1 MLKAAKTED
10 EKDLIHFLIKTGFRD
25 DEVAYAQY
33 GDINFKHGTIN
44 VSAKPE
50 YNWTPKDNEPR
61 DEPVTLESRFI
72 ERMKA
77 RRARYNAKNSDLI
90 FPSNAGKPNMHL
102 IRVIQYVAKRAGID
116 VRIGLHKF
124 RKTFGTM
131 VAHKYGLEQARI
143 WLGHDDIATTQAYIA
158 SDEMTTEQSREAI
171 DEMFSAVG
179 D

>member
-1 MLKAAKTED
+1 MIALIDWMRKNLEKRNGGHPHNTYRNRLRDVAIFLKFFGVEMPLKTREWPKEVKPKKEKYAISTVNEMLKAAKTED

-72 ERMKA
+72 ER
-77 RRARYNAKNSDLI
+77 
-90 FPSNAGKPNMHL
+90 
-102 IRVIQYVAKRAGID
+102 
-116 VRIGLHKF
+116 
-124 RKTFGTM
+124 RK
-131 VAHKYGLEQARI
+131 
-143 WLGHDDIATTQAYIA
+143 
-158 SDEMTTEQSREAI
+158 
-171 DEMFSAVG
+171 
-179 D
+179 